1 MKQPIISGSSRIR
14 RTPYSKR
21 VEEAGV
27 KSYSVYNHMLL
38 PTVFDTLENDYHHLK
53 RAVQVWDVSVE
64 RQIEIIGPDATIPED
79 KDPSEITMEEA
90 LILIEKR
97 KEYDKSKKK
106 RKK

>member
-53 RAVQVWDVSVE
+53 TAVQVWDVSVE
-64 RQIEIIGPDATIPED
+64 RQIEIIGPDATKILQMVTPRDISKMEDDQCYYIPMVD
-79 KDPSEITMEEA
+79 K
-90 LILIEKR
+90 
-97 KEYDKSKKK
+97 YGYNDK
-106 RKK
+106 